1 MKLRWVVI
9 TTACLISACGSKR
22 SKNDEPVVAPPPKV
36 EPAKVSDGLV
46 MRLSNGKQGMP
57 AADRTKLAPA
67 TKLGD
72 ADVAALLART
82 KPLVG
87 EPADTQAFALRPG
100 SQPVPKAGQTIA
112 AAFPPAPS
120 TLLPPAPAASGEL
133 RVLRVMPEGA
143 VPIVPQVS
151 VTFSQPMI
159 AVTSQADAAS
169 VVPVTLTP
177 QPKGTWRWLG
187 TRTLIFDPEV
197 RMPQATA
204 YSLEIAAGTKSAS
217 GAVLKEATKNSFV
230 TPAPTMVDSWP
241 RYGNQRLDVPI
252 FVLFDQAIDPRAM
265 LARIRVTAN
274 KQTVATTLLA
284 EAEIAANKTV
294 KDLVESAKANEHEG
308 RWLAFRA
315 ASKLPA
321 DSDIVVEIERGA
333 PSKEGPRTTT
343 EPQSFTFRTFP
354 PLRLSNAYC
363 GWSDRDDCRPQTPLR
378 FEFDNTLDTEHFDPE
393 IVTVEP
399 ATPGLQ
405 ITAQGAEVLIYGAKK
420 ANTKYT
426 ITIAKSL
433 RDDYG
438 QTLPDAVSRVF
449 SVGPD
454 VPSLFGPSGMIVLDP
469 MAATPTLDVFSIAH
483 TGLAVKLYKVTAED
497 YPRYLAWQSELYD
510 DKKPHVPPGT
520 KVVDTKVAIA
530 ASATPLSETK
540 IDLAPAL
547 TQGRGHVLAIVEPS
561 PWTEVGHIPQVIVWA
576 QATKIGIDAASDAD
590 DLQLFATALDSGAPL
605 ANTSLTLEPTKQV
618 ATTDERGLA
627 TIAKAA
633 RVRGERIYYV
643 IAKHGEDTAILPDTG
658 YDWSKRSS
666 TVNTS
671 WFVTDDRTLY
681 RPGEQVSLK
690 GWLRTVG
697 MKKGGD
703 VSGPD
708 PALKTVSFTVLDARG
723 NQIGKGSVP
732 IDAFGGFDAKFVLP
746 KTPNLGHA
754 RVVMTAGQQ
763 SYAHQ
768 LRIEEF
774 RRPEF
779 EVTATASQGPFFVGD
794 GGDVTVSGHYFT
806 GAPLPGAQVTW
817 TVTAAPTSFVPAN
830 REDYTFGTWT
840 PWWGA
845 RAGESVFGDDE
856 GWGDWGGMRR
866 PSATGQQSYTHAGT
880 SDATGAHVL
889 HLDFV
894 SVKPAVPMSV
904 TTSATMFDVNRQS
917 WTARETLVVHPATAY
932 VGLKATRPF
941 VEKGTPYELDA
952 IGVDLDGKL
961 VPNAKI
967 TVGAVR
973 VEWVYEKGN
982 YVQKEVEPQTC
993 SATTE
998 GHCSFTT
1005 TTGGQYKVSAS
1016 IIDPKGRSNS
1026 TSMEF
1031 WVSGGEDVPSRDVS
1045 MQSLT
1050 LVPDKK
1056 EYAPG
1061 NVAEVLVQSPFYPA
1075 EGLVTWRRGGIVKT
1089 DRITFDGPSKVVKV
1103 AIEEAMTPNLT
1114 VQVDIVGLAVRS
1126 DDKGMADPKLPK
1138 RPAFASGS
1146 LSLSI
1151 PPKHRTLTVAIT
1163 PASAKVAPADTTSV
1177 GVAIT
1182 DAAGR
1187 PVANAQALV
1196 MVVDE
1201 AVLALAN
1208 VTHPNPIDA
1217 FYPMRSTAVSDEH
1230 SRTMVKLA
1238 KPPATK
1244 TASMPT
1250 EPGDISSGFDESD
1263 AYGGLVEGRMG
1274 KGEARW
1280 ALANGEL
1287 ERRNMIDQARA
1298 AGALGVVTKGGYFAS
1313 RTVEE
1318 DLLDAGFEPD
1328 APIATRTNFDPLA
1341 VFAPIVTTDAN
1352 GKATVAV
1359 KMPDNLT
1366 RYRIVAI
1373 AVAGER
1379 QFGKGES
1386 AITARLPLM
1395 IRPSPP
1401 RFLNFGDV
1409 FELPVVVQNQTDAP
1423 MTVKLAAATTN
1434 LALTDGAG
1442 RSVTVPPN
1450 DRVEVRF
1457 PAAAEMAGTAR
1468 FQIVGTAGAAS
1479 DAAELSLPVWTP
1491 ATTEAFATYG
1501 VIDDGAIAQPVA
1513 LPGIVVKTYGGLE
1526 ITTASTNLQALT
1538 DAMIYV
1544 VRYPFDCAE
1553 QRASRILTIAALRD
1567 VLTAFAVKG
1576 IPSKAQ
1582 LEASMAEDMK
1592 QLGQMQASNG
1602 GFGFWRATGETYPY
1616 LTVHVMHA
1624 LARAKDK
1631 GYAVPQ
1637 ELLDR
1642 GKDYL
1647 KRIEGYY
1654 TPEYA
1659 KETRW
1664 AISSYALYVR
1674 RLFGEI
1680 DVDKAKS
1687 IITQAGGVEKL
1698 NLETDAWLLSAL
1710 AGTAAASTERAAIVK
1725 HALNNASETAGAAN
1739 FISSYADGAHLVL
1752 ASDRRVDA
1760 VMLDALIAEQP
1771 SLDLIPKIV
1780 TGLLAHTRRGRWLN
1794 TQENV
1799 FALVALER
1807 YFKTY
1812 EKVTPNFV
1820 SRIWLGTDFAGEHAF
1835 RGRSTT
1841 TFQVNVPMAAVA
1853 THSNQP
1859 ITIDKAGAGRLYY
1872 RIGMTYAPASLKLD
1886 AADFGFIV
1894 ERRYEGIDDAKDV
1907 TRDAQGTWHIKSGA
1921 RVRVTVSM
1929 VNENRRYHVALVDP
1943 LPAGLEAV
1951 NPELAGAQPDA
1962 PRPAASTG
1970 RDRGYY
1976 RWWGPWYEH
1985 ENMRD
1990 DRVEAFASYLF
2001 EGVHEYVYVA
2011 RATTPG
2017 TFVVPPPKAEEMY
2030 MPETFGRGASDR
2042 VIIQ

>member
-1 MKLRWVVI
+1 VVI
-9 TTACLISACGSKR
+9 ATACLISACGTKS
-22 SKNDEPVVAPPPKV
+22 SKNSEPVVAPPAKV
-36 EPAKVSDGLV
+36 EPAKDGDGLV
-46 MRLSNGKQGMP
+46 VRLSNGKQGMP
-57 AADRTKLAPA
+57 AADRTKLVPA

-72 ADVAALLART
+72 ADVAKLLART

-87 EPADTQAFALRPG
+87 EMADTQAFALRPG
-100 SQPVPKAGQTIA
+100 SQPAPKAGQTIA

-120 TLLPPAPAASGEL
+120 TLLPPAPTASGEL
-133 RVLRVMPEGA
+133 RVLRVTPEGA

-177 QPKGTWRWLG
+177 QPKGKWRWLG

-197 RMPQATA
+197 RMPQATG
-204 YSLEIAAGTKSAS
+204 YTLEIAAGTKSAS
-217 GAVLKEATKNSFV
+217 GAVLKEATKYSFV

-265 LARIRVTAN
+265 LSRIRVTAN

-284 EAEIAANKTV
+284 EADIVANKTI
-294 KDLVESAKANEHEG
+294 KDLVDSAKANEHEG

-315 ASKLPA
+315 TSKLPA

-343 EPQSFTFRTFP
+343 DPQSFTFRTFP

-378 FEFDNTLDTEHFDPE
+378 FEFDNTLDTEHFDPK

-405 ITAQGAEVLIYGAKK
+405 ITAQGAEVMLYGAKK

-426 ITIAKSL
+426 ITIAKGL

-454 VPSLFGPSGMIVLDP
+454 VPSFFGPSGMIVLDP
-469 MAATPTLDVFSIAH
+469 MMEKPTLDVFSIAH
-483 TGLAVKLYKVTAED
+483 AGLAVKLYKVTPAD
-497 YPRYLAWQSELYD
+497 YPRYVTWQNELYD
-510 DKKPHVPPGT
+510 EKKPHTPPGT
-520 KVVDTKVAIA
+520 KVVDAKVAIA
-530 ASATPLSETK
+530 QTAAPFAETK
-540 IDLAPAL
+540 IDLSPAL
-547 TQGRGHVLAIVEPS
+547 AQGRGHVLAIVEPS
-561 PWTEVGHIPQVIVWA
+561 PWTEKGPAPQVIVWA
-576 QATKIGIDAASDAD
+576 QATRIGIDVAVDSTDA
-590 DLQLFATALDSGAPL
+590 QIFTTALETGAPL
-605 ANTSLTLEPTKQV
+605 ANTSISLQPMNVTV
-618 ATTDERGLA
+618 TTDERGLA
-627 TIAKAA
+627 TVAKVGAKREDRTQYLVA
-633 RVRGERIYYV
+633 TRGDDVALLANDYLDWRRL
-643 IAKHGEDTAILPDTG
+643 DTYET
-658 YDWSKRSS
+658 
-666 TVNTS
+666 TT
-671 WFVTDDRTLY
+671 WFVTDDRVLY

-690 GWLRTVG
+690 GWLRTVD
-697 MKKGGD
+697 MRKGGD
-703 VSGPD
+703 VGAPD
-708 PALKTVSFTVLDARG
+708 PALKTVDYIVSDARG
-723 NQIGKGSVP
+723 DQIAKGSAP
-732 IDAFGGFDAKFVLP
+732 IDAFGGFDTKFTLP
-746 KTPNLGHA
+746 KTPNLGYA
-754 RVVMTAGQQ
+754 RVALSVKNKSSHWHTF
-763 SYAHQ
+763 
-768 LRIEEF
+768 RIEEF

-779 EVTATASQGPFFVGD
+779 EVTAAASQGPFFVGD
-794 GGDVTVSGHYFT
+794 SGDVTVSGHYFT

-817 TVTAAPTSFVPAN
+817 SVTAAPTSFTPPN
-830 REDYTFGTWT
+830 RADYTFGTWT

-845 RAGESVFGDDE
+845 RDRAVFSDE
-856 GWGDWGGMRR
+856 GFGDWGGPR
-866 PSATGQQSYTHAGT
+866 PTRGQQSYTHVGT
-880 SDATGAHVL
+880 SDATGSHVL
-889 HLDFV
+889 HLDFL
-894 SVKPAVPMSV
+894 SVKPALPMSV
-904 TTSATMFDVNRQS
+904 TTNATMFDVNRQS
-917 WTARETLVVHPATAY
+917 WTANETLVVHPASAY

-973 VEWVYEKGN
+973 VEWVYEKGS

-998 GHCSFTT
+998 GHCTFAT
-1005 TTGGQYKVSAS
+1005 TTGGQYKVSAT
-1016 IIDPKGRSNS
+1016 ITDAKGRSNT

-1031 WVSGGEDVPSRDVS
+1031 WVSGGEDIPSRDVT

-1061 NVAEVLVQSPFYPA
+1061 NVAEVLVQSPFYPG
-1075 EGLVTWRRGGIVKT
+1075 EGLVTWRRGGLVKT
-1089 DRITFDGPSKVVKV
+1089 ERITFDGPSKVVKV
-1103 AIEEAMTPNLT
+1103 PIEDAMTPNLT
-1114 VQVDIVGLAVRS
+1114 VQVDIVGVAVRS

-1146 LSLSI
+1146 LDLPI
-1151 PPKHRTLTVAIT
+1151 PPKHRTLTVSVT
-1163 PASAKVAPADTTSV
+1163 PASAKVAPAQKTSV
-1177 GVAIT
+1177 VVAIT
-1182 DAAGR
+1182 DAAGK

-1196 MVVDE
+1196 IVVDE
-1201 AVLALAN
+1201 AVLALASAN
-1208 VTHPNPIDA
+1208 HANPIDA
-1217 FYPMRSTAVSDEH
+1217 FYPARGGDVRDEH
-1230 SRTMVKLA
+1230 SRQMIKLS
-1238 KPPATK
+1238 KPTTTK
-1244 TASMPT
+1244 ADGYSSLTPT
-1250 EPGDISSGFDESD
+1250 GDISSGFDDSNV
-1263 AYGGLVEGRMG
+1263 YGGLLEEGTMG
-1274 KGEARW
+1274 KDERANRRGRL
-1280 ALANGEL
+1280 ALADGTKARFKVTEAGYYASETL
-1287 ERRNMIDQARA
+1287 VVDQ
-1298 AGALGVVTKGGYFAS
+1298 LVVNDPSA
-1313 RTVEE
+1313 
-1318 DLLDAGFEPD
+1318 
-1328 APIATRTNFDPLA
+1328 APIAMRTNFDPLA
-1341 VFAPIVTTDAN
+1341 VFAPIVTSDAN
-1352 GKATVAV
+1352 GKATVDV

-1366 RYRIVAI
+1366 RYRIVAL
-1373 AVAGER
+1373 AVAGDK
-1379 QFGKGES
+1379 QYGKGES
-1386 AITARLPLM
+1386 AMTARLPLM
-1395 IRPSPP
+1395 VRPSPP

-1423 MTVKLAAATTN
+1423 MTVQLAAATTN
-1434 LALTDGAG
+1434 LALTEGAG

-1468 FQIVGTAGAAS
+1468 FQIVGAAGDAS

-1513 LPGIVVKTYGGLE
+1513 LPGSVVKTYGGLE
-1526 ITTASTNLQALT
+1526 VTTASTNLQALT

-1576 IPSKAQ
+1576 VPSKAE

-1698 NLETDAWLLSAL
+1698 NLETDAWLLAAL
-1710 AGTAAASTERAAIVK
+1710 AGNANASAERAAIVK
-1725 HALNNASETAGAAN
+1725 HALNNVSETAGAAN
-1739 FISSYADGAHLVL
+1739 FTSSYADGAHLVL

-1780 TGLLAHTRRGRWLN
+1780 TGLLAHTKRGHWLN

-1812 EKVTPNFV
+1812 EKATPNFV
-1820 SRIWLGTDFAGEHAF
+1820 ARIWLGNDFAGEHAF

-1841 TFQVNVPMAAVA
+1841 TFQVNVPMGAVA
-1853 THSNQP
+1853 NHSNQP
-1859 ITIDKAGAGRLYY
+1859 LTIDKAGAGRLYY

-1886 AADFGFIV
+1886 AADYGFIV

-1907 TRDAQGTWHIKSGA
+1907 TRDAQGTWHIKSGS

-1962 PRPAASTG
+1962 PRPEASTG

-1990 DRVEAFASYLF
+1990 DRVEAFASYLY
-2001 EGVHEYVYVA
+2001 EGVHDYVYVA

-2042 VIIQ
+2042 VVIQ